1 MINNHNTTDIENK
14 IFNLE
19 KIGNVPSEITYFKFV
34 LNVFQEMT
42 LENKLESLQSKE
54 FIKYIKDEINFL
66 DNKYTLKEVYNDSF
80 KEITDII
87 HTNNLNDYNSIIV
100 DLFEEIEEEAIKK
113 LKNKINMTTIE
124 ENIKIIHI

>member
-1 MINNHNTTDIENK
+1 MIKNHKTTHIENK

-19 KIGNVPSEITYFKFV
+19 KSDNLPSEITYFKFV
-34 LNVFQEMT
+34 LGVFKEMT

-54 FIKYIKDEINFL
+54 FIKYIKAEIKFL

-80 KEITDII
+80 KEI
-87 HTNNLNDYNSIIV
+87 
-100 DLFEEIEEEAIKK
+100 EEEETIKK
-113 LKNKINMTTIE
+113 LKHKLNTTTIG